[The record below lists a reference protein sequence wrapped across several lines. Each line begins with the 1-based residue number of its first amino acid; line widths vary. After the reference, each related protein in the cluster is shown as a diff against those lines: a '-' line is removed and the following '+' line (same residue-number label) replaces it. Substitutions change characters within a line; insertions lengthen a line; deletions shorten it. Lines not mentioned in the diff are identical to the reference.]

1 MTAVNT
7 HARPDPGLPSGPNG
21 RVLFPPAKVNLFL
34 DVLGKR
40 ADGYHDIA
48 TLLVPVSL
56 YDTLELQPSGDG
68 DLTLTCH
75 PDTIPMG
82 PANLVWKAAE
92 ALRRAFGVTA
102 GATMRLTKRIPHEA
116 GLGGGS
122 SDAAAAIAGLNA
134 VWGLNR
140 SVGELLPVA
149 ASVGSDVPGFLVCRS
164 REPEASA
171 SAPHSLASGSRLRTA
186 AWCTGRGEIVS
197 PVPAGPP
204 VHLVIVKPL
213 VGCPTAEVYKR
224 FRPADSPA
232 DPTKVIDAFTR
243 GDAEELAAGLHN
255 ALQPAAFD
263 LQPLVRK
270 VYDRLTNC
278 RPLGVLLSGSG
289 ASVFAVGRNAA
300 DAAAVAE
307 RFARHTDPE
316 LAACHL
322 FVVRTV
328 GAMT

>member
-1 MTAVNT
+1 MNT

-21 RVLFPPAKVNLFL
+21 RVLFPPAKVNLYL
-34 DVLGKR
+34 DVGGKR
-40 ADGYHDIA
+40 PDGYHDVA
-48 TLLVPVSL
+48 TLLVPVNL
-56 YDTLELQPSGDG
+56 YDTLEIQPSGDG
-68 DLTLTCH
+68 ELRLTCE
-75 PDTIPMG
+75 PDVIPTG
-82 PANLVWKAAE
+82 PGNLVWKAAD
-92 ALRRAFGVTA
+92 ALRRAFRVTA

-140 SVGELLPVA
+140 SVAELLPVA
-149 ASVGSDVPGFLVCRS
+149 ASVGSDVPGFLMCLVNPGMIAGGGETGTPGITAGVRQY
-164 REPEASA
+164 
-171 SAPHSLASGSRLRTA
+171 A
-186 AWCTGRGEIVS
+186 AWCTGRGEVVE

-204 VHLVIVKPL
+204 VHLVIVKPP
-213 VGCPTAEVYKR
+213 VGCPTAEVYRR
-224 FRPADSPA
+224 FRPADVPA
-232 DPTKVIDAFTR
+232 DAAKVLTAFAR

-289 ASVFAVGRNAA
+289 ASVFAVGRGAA
-300 DAAAVAE
+300 DAAAIAG

-316 LAACHL
+316 LAACRVFAVHTL
-322 FVVRTV
+322 
-328 GAMT
+328 GATT

>member
-1 MTAVNT
+1 MSL

-56 YDTLELQPSGDG
+56 YDTLEIQPTGDG
-68 DLTLTCH
+68 ELKLECH
-75 PDTIPMG
+75 PDTTPSG
-82 PANLVWKAAE
+82 PGNLVWKAAE
-92 ALRRAFGVTA
+92 ALRRAFRVTA
-102 GATMRLTKRIPHEA
+102 GAAMRLTKRIPHEA

-140 SVGELLPVA
+140 SVAELLPVA
-149 ASVGSDVPGFLVCRS
+149 AEVGSDVPGFLVCSAR
-164 REPEASA
+164 SA
-171 SAPHSLASGSRLRTA
+171 SGRTDPLAERAEHVG
-186 AWCTGRGEIVS
+186 AWCTGRGEVVTPIH
-197 PVPAGPP
+197 AGPA
-204 VHLVIVKPL
+204 VHSVIVKPP

-224 FRPADSPA
+224 FRRSDKVADQRPL
-232 DPTKVIDAFTR
+232 IDAFAR
-243 GDAEELAAGLHN
+243 GDVEEMAFWLHN

-278 RPLGVLLSGSG
+278 GPLGVLLSGSG
-289 ASVFAVGRNAA
+289 ASVFAVGRTAA
-300 DAAAVAE
+300 DAAAVAA
-307 RFARHTDPE
+307 RFGRHTDPE
-316 LAACHL
+316 LAACRV
-322 FVVRTV
+322 FVVRTL
-328 GAMT
+328 GAT